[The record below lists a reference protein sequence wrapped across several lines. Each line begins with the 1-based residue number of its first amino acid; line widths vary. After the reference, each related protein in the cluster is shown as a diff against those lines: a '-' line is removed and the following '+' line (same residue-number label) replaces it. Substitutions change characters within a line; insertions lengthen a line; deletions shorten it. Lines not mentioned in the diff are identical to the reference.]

1 MSLHQGPLRPSSG
14 PPLLVESSLR
24 ILGTVRPVIG
34 GYRVSA
40 AALLVGEGKGA
51 HYFTSPISTS
61 CRLLVFGGFFC
72 HLWPLYLLPAMDMST
87 TARATGKELTAE
99 AKQVPSK
106 YEIDGIEEAGDGS
119 KYVDG
124 IEGHTKNDHRNM
136 ARMGKRQEL
145 MRNFRPLSALSFT
158 VLLQATWE
166 YLLM

>member
-1 MSLHQGPLRPSSG
+1 
-14 PPLLVESSLR
+14 
-24 ILGTVRPVIG
+24 
-34 GYRVSA
+34 
-40 AALLVGEGKGA
+40 
-51 HYFTSPISTS
+51 
-61 CRLLVFGGFFC
+61 
-72 HLWPLYLLPAMDMST
+72 MDMST

-106 YEIDGIEEAGDGS
+106 YEIDGIEEEAGDGS

-124 IEGHTKNDHRNM
+124 IDGHTKNDHRNM